1 MKGSGETNEDAL
13 MDMFMRMSN
22 GTSGNGESDG
32 NDMSEDYDDDEDN
45 YGDDLLE
52 DDQSRSA

>member
-1 MKGSGETNEDAL
+1 MKGSGETDEDAL

-45 YGDDLLE
+45 YDDDLLE

>member
-1 MKGSGETNEDAL
+1 MKGSGETDEDAL

>member
-1 MKGSGETNEDAL
+1 MEGSGETDEDAL